1 MQASPQGLLKIAVP
15 ASFGPMHLGPPIAR
29 YMRNHPG
36 IRVETVVSDHYVDL
50 VHDGIDMAIR
60 IGRLPDSNMVARQ
73 IGRCRMVLCAAPSF
87 LKRIEEPKIPQDL
100 RNHPR
105 LAFSQ
110 SVSPGDWTLQDAR
123 GRPHI
128 IDGPCHLLANN
139 MQLLL
144 AVALEGLGI
153 AYGPSFVFGQALSR
167 GMLVPLL
174 PNYSAPDLGIHTVMS
189 SARYVSTKVR
199 NLIDQLATE
208 FGDDPPWDKWRQS
221 TR

>member
-1 MQASPQGLLKIAVP
+1 
-15 ASFGPMHLGPPIAR
+15 
-29 YMRNHPG
+29 
-36 IRVETVVSDHYVDL
+36 
-50 VHDGIDMAIR
+50 
-60 IGRLPDSNMVARQ
+60 
-73 IGRCRMVLCAAPSF
+73 
-87 LKRIEEPKIPQDL
+87 
-100 RNHPR
+100 
-105 LAFSQ
+105 
-110 SVSPGDWTLQDAR
+110 
-123 GRPHI
+123 
-128 IDGPCHLLANN
+128 